1 LTTSADAQRSAEC
14 VRRFQEG
21 EKAAFDELVRIHQRQ
36 AYGFV
41 YSLIGNAEDAE
52 DILQEGFLRAYEGLG
67 WFRRESG
74 FKTWFYRILINLSR
88 DALRR
93 RGRSRQLFSYSL
105 DEEDENGVAKSVPDM
120 TMRPDMTAQEHECE
134 GMLNL
139 ALRELPDRQREAFSL
154 RYFQGLKTEEVARVL
169 GCGTPTAKVHIF
181 RAVRRI
187 GRIMEPYMRG
197 RS

>member
-1 LTTSADAQRSAEC
+1 MTTSADVQRSLEC
-14 VRRFQEG
+14 VCRFQGG
-21 EKAAFDELVRIHQRQ
+21 EKAAFDELVRMHQRQ

-41 YSLIGNAEDAE
+41 YSLIGNAEDAA
-52 DILQEGFLRAYEGLG
+52 DILQEGFLRAYEGLER
-67 WFRRESG
+67 FRGESG
-74 FKTWFYRILINLSR
+74 FKTWFYRILINLTR

-93 RGRSRQLFSYSL
+93 RGRSRRIFSYSL

-120 TMRPDMTAQEHECE
+120 TLRPDMMAQEHEYE
-134 GMLNL
+134 NMLKR
-139 ALRELPDRQREAFSL
+139 ALGDLPDRQREAFSL
-154 RYFQGLKTEEVARVL
+154 RYFQGLKTEEVARIL